1 MIMQIFLFVS
11 VDLFDFVEVTKDVRE
26 GVSSSYRLF
35 KKIGAIVNKNFV
47 IRTNAFAT
55 YKLTI
60 ENSCLICLGWK
71 QLYERNSCVSV
82 DFVEMWLP
90 SRSMVTS

>member
-1 MIMQIFLFVS
+1 MS
-11 VDLFDFVEVTKDVRE
+11 VDLFNFVEATKDVRE

-35 KKIGAIVNKNFV
+35 KKIGAIVDKNFV

-71 QLYERNSCVSV
+71 QLYERNACVSV
-82 DFVEMWLP
+82 DFVYVFVEMWLP